1 MKITSIE
8 LDPQCSTA
16 DIPLLV
22 LNSLSDFI
30 YSSKVAAIWQKGST
44 AYKLKPS

>member
-1 MKITSIE
+1 MKMTSIK
-8 LDPQCSTA
+8 LDPQCSIA

-22 LNSLSDFI
+22 FNSLSDFI
-30 YSSKVAAIWQKGST
+30 YSSEVAAIWQKDST